1 VRVPDF
7 AQGKGVD
14 VRKARQILGV
24 FVILCVASA
33 VGCDFLSTEADTG
46 EQKQQGKQGGVSAG
60 GSAQKGKEAPEL
72 AELVEAGDLPAVE
85 ERLPEKPMVVEPI
98 DQIGQYGG
106 TWNSA
111 ILGSADVVWL
121 WRTVGYEPLVRW
133 DPEWTEP
140 IPNVAKSVEVAGSGR
155 EYTFKLREGMKWSDG
170 KPFTAD
176 DIVFAYEDVLLNE
189 DLTPEVPITFVGG
202 DEPAKIEKVDDYTVK
217 FTFPDE
223 PNGLFLEQ
231 LSYNGLITSWP
242 RHYLEQFHEKY
253 NPDVEQL
260 AEEEDAADWISL
272 FTAKAGVAGLVDP
285 AHYQNQELPTLAA
298 WKVEQ
303 PLGEGG
309 RVVVERNPYYWKVD
323 PDGSQLP
330 YIDSVIY
337 DVIPENEAI
346 LQRTLEGSIDMHIR
360 HFNTFTNKPVLAQN
374 RDSGGYDFFD
384 AEAASMNTMIIALN
398 LTHEDPVKREIFNNK
413 DFRIGLS
420 YALNRQEI
428 IDVVFQEQGEPF
440 QAAPRPNS
448 PFYNEELAKQYT
460 EYSVEKANQ
469 ALDRAGYTQRNEDG
483 IRLGP
488 DGNPISFTIEFAT
501 EFQPTWP
508 DALELVQD
516 YWQKVGVDVQIKP
529 EDRVIFYERKEANQ
543 PDATVWV
550 GDGGGKDV
558 TIEARWYFP
567 FSLESN
573 HAIPWAE
580 WYISRGQSGQEP
592 PEAAKRQMELYDE
605 LHATINEDEQAKIM
619 AEILDIAQEEFYV
632 IGTSLPPESY
642 GVVKNNFHNVPEMYD
657 AALYPQPGP
666 TNPEQYFITGE

>member
-1 VRVPDF
+1 
-7 AQGKGVD
+7 
-14 VRKARQILGV
+14 
-24 FVILCVASA
+24 
-33 VGCDFLSTEADTG
+33 
-46 EQKQQGKQGGVSAG
+46 
-60 GSAQKGKEAPEL
+60 
-72 AELVEAGDLPAVE
+72 
-85 ERLPEKPMVVEPI
+85 
-98 DQIGQYGG
+98 
-106 TWNSA
+106 
-111 ILGSADVVWL
+111 
-121 WRTVGYEPLVRW
+121 
-133 DPEWTEP
+133 
-140 IPNVAKSVEVAGSGR
+140 PNVAESVEVAGGGR

-170 KPFTAD
+170 EPFNAD

-189 DLTPEVPITFVGG
+189 DLTPDVPTAFLGG
-202 DEPAKIEKVDDYTVK
+202 DEPAEIEKLDDYTVK
-217 FTFPDE
+217 FTFPGE

-231 LSYNGLITSWP
+231 LSYNGQITAWP

-260 AEEEDAADWISL
+260 AEEEGAADWIEL
-272 FTAKAGVAGLVDP
+272 FTAKAGLAGYVDP
-285 AHYQNQELPTLAA
+285 VHFQNEELPTLAA
-298 WKVEQ
+298 WEISQ
-303 PLGEGG
+303 PLGERG
-309 RVVVERNPYYWKVD
+309 RVVVVRNPYYWKVD

-330 YIDSVIY
+330 YIDSAVF

-360 HFNTFTNKPVLAQN
+360 HINTFINKPVLAQN
-374 RDSGGYDFFD
+374 RDSGGYGFFD
-384 AEAASMNTMIIALN
+384 AQAANMNTMVIALN

-420 YALNRQEI
+420 YALDRQEM
-428 IDVVFQEQGEPF
+428 IDVVFQEQGEPY

-448 PFYNEELAKQYT
+448 PFYDEELAKQYT
-460 EYSVEKANQ
+460 EYSVKKANA
-469 ALDRAGYTQRNEDG
+469 ALDRAGYTERDADG

-488 DGNPISFTIEFAT
+488 DGEPISFTIEFAT

-516 YWQKVGVDVQIKP
+516 YWEKVGVNVEIKP
-529 EDRVIFYERKEANQ
+529 EDRTIFYERKEANQ
-543 PDATVWV
+543 PDATVWT

-567 FSLESN
+567 FSNESN
-573 HAIPWAE
+573 YALPWAE
-580 WYISRGQSGQEP
+580 WYYSRGESGEEP

-605 LHATINEDEQAKIM
+605 LHATLDEDERARIM
-619 AEILDIAQEEFYV
+619 GEILDISKEEFYV

-666 TNPEQYFITGE
+666 TNPEQYFISGE

>member
-1 VRVPDF
+1 M
-7 AQGKGVD
+7 
-14 VRKARQILGV
+14 RQVKYILGV
-24 FVILCVASA
+24 VVILCVASA
-33 VGCDFLSTEADTG
+33 VGCDFLSTEAESGGKGD
-46 EQKQQGKQGGVSAG
+46 QGGQGGVGAG
-60 GSAQKGKEAPEL
+60 GSAQKGKEAPGL
-72 AELVEAGDLPAVE
+72 AEQVEAGDLPAVE
-85 ERLPEKPMVVEPI
+85 QRLPEKPVVVEPV
-98 DQIGQYGG
+98 DEIGQYGG

-111 ILGSADVVWL
+111 ILGTADVVWL
-121 WRTVGYEPLVRW
+121 WRTIAYEPLVRW
-133 DPEWTEP
+133 DPGWTEP
-140 IPNVAKSVEVAGSGR
+140 IPNVAESVEVAGGGR

-170 KPFTAD
+170 EPFNAD

-189 DLTPEVPITFVGG
+189 DLTPDVPTAFLGG
-202 DEPAKIEKVDDYTVK
+202 DEPAEIEKLDDYTVK
-217 FTFPDE
+217 FTFPGE

-231 LSYNGLITSWP
+231 LSYNGQITAWP

-260 AEEEDAADWISL
+260 AEEEGAADWIEL
-272 FTAKAGVAGLVDP
+272 FTAKAGLAGYVDP
-285 AHYQNQELPTLAA
+285 VHFQNKELPTLAA
-298 WKVEQ
+298 WEISQ
-303 PLGEGG
+303 PLGERG
-309 RVVVERNPYYWKVD
+309 RVVVVRNPYYWKVD

-330 YIDSVIY
+330 YIDSAVF

-360 HFNTFTNKPVLAQN
+360 HINTFINKPVLAQN
-374 RDSGGYDFFD
+374 RDSGGYGLFD
-384 AEAASMNTMIIALN
+384 AQAANMNTMVIALN

-420 YALNRQEI
+420 YALDRQEM
-428 IDVVFQEQGEPF
+428 IDVVFQEQGEPY

-448 PFYNEELAKQYT
+448 PFYDEELAKQYT
-460 EYSVEKANQ
+460 EYSVKKANA
-469 ALDRAGYTQRNEDG
+469 ALDRAGYTERDADG

-488 DGNPISFTIEFAT
+488 DGEPISFTIEFAT

-516 YWQKVGVDVQIKP
+516 YWEKVGVNVEIKP
-529 EDRVIFYERKEANQ
+529 EDRTIFYARKEANQ
-543 PDATVWV
+543 PDATVWT

-567 FSLESN
+567 FSNESN
-573 HAIPWAE
+573 YALPWAE
-580 WYISRGQSGQEP
+580 WYYSRGESGEEP

-605 LHATINEDEQAKIM
+605 LHATLDEDERARIM
-619 AEILDIAQEEFYV
+619 GEILDISKEEFYV

-666 TNPEQYFITGE
+666 TNPEQYFISGE